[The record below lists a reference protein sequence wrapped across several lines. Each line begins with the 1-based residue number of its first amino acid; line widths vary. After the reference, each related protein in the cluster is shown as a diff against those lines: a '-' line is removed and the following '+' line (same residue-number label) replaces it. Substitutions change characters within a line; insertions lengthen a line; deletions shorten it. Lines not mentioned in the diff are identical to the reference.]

1 MPGKSF
7 AGSSGCA
14 PGRTAQRSG
23 SFGACAC
30 LFFAITPEVVA
41 ATMARRS
48 AAKDGC
54 FIADQYRQSAAGSA
68 EKTETD
74 KLYAVSNRNSTG
86 NSFLGAVRHVA
97 IAPTHKRRNV
107 FSHDPNDTLM

>member
-14 PGRTAQRSG
+14 PGGTAQRSG
-23 SFGACAC
+23 SFGACTC

-41 ATMARRS
+41 PAMARRR
-48 AAKDGC
+48 AAKDSC

-74 KLYAVSNRNSTG
+74 KVYAVANRNTTG
-86 NSFLGAVRHVA
+86 NSFLGAAQHVA
-97 IAPTHKRRNV
+97 IA
-107 FSHDPNDTLM
+107 SHAHTTTRLRS